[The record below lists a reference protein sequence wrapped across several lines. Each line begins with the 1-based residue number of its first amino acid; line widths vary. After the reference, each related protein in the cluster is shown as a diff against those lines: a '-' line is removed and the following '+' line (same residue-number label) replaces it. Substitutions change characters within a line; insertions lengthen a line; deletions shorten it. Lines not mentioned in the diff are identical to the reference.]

1 MQALVSLSH
10 HPRTL
15 RATEYRLEKIYNAA
29 RIGLKG
35 DSLAYAAG
43 MTPQEYRQL
52 CQFDSA
58 AEQAQMKGLA
68 DGEKALS
75 EVLHNAAEKGDA
87 KVALEILKHQH
98 GWVAKQQ
105 VSIDIEQR
113 ISITDALA
121 EAERRAVDAAFTIVP
136 DESDKP
142 SEHNKG

>member
-1 MQALVSLSH
+1 M
-10 HPRTL
+10 L
-15 RATEYRLEKIYNAA
+15 RATEHRLEKIYDAA

-52 CQFDSA
+52 CQFDPA

-68 DGEKALS
+68 DGERAMA
-75 EVLHNAAEKGDA
+75 EVLHNAASQGDT

-121 EAERRAVDAAFTIVP
+121 EAERRAVEAAFTIVP
-136 DESDKP
+136 NEQGKQSQPHQP